1 MAEGFENIPN
11 DNSIQDN
18 DDYTNINQGENV
30 YTEINQ
36 EENVY
41 TEINQGEN
49 VYTEMNHEQNVENTR
64 FVMMD
69 VSPQMNQEDLRN
81 RQLVEK
87 EKIKFEKKRAKA
99 AAKMEKK
106 AAKKAGNP
114 HKKHGIVFKAVSLV
128 VSAAVF
134 GVVALGTMYVTGDAL
149 GLFKQESKTEV
160 VIPSTKVSVPTTEE
174 ATSLQVSNDS
184 KTKVMDVSDV
194 VENVM
199 PSIVA
204 ITSTQMVQSGYSDL
218 YRYFFGYGNDNDSY
232 RQQTGA
238 GSGII
243 IGQNDTELL
252 IVTNNHVVEGADS
265 LQIQFIDDESVEAV
279 IKGTD
284 AELDL
289 AVVAVKLSDI
299 KSSTL
304 SKIKAATL
312 GNSDELKVGEGTIA
326 IGNALGYGQSVTTG
340 VVSALNREVSYEN
353 SKMTLIQTD
362 AAINPG
368 NSGGALLNT
377 KGEVIG
383 INAAKYSSSS
393 VEGMG
398 FAIPVS
404 SVKDVIDELMNKET
418 LTKVD
423 ESERGYLN
431 IRGRDVTEELSQMYD
446 APTGVLVVE
455 VIEGGAA
462 DKAGIEKSDVITK
475 LNGERVSSMTEL
487 QSKLEY
493 YEKGKTVTLTIQYLK
508 DRSYVEK
515 DVEVTLGK
523 EME

>member
-1 MAEGFENIPN
+1 MSEEFEKTQN
-11 DNSIQDN
+11 DVETYNSEVQDSN
-18 DDYTNINQGENV
+18 DKTNEEVRVSTQQNDVIHDSVTYRDDINN
-30 YTEINQ
+30 
-36 EENVY
+36 
-41 TEINQGEN
+41 
-49 VYTEMNHEQNVENTR
+49 R
-64 FVMMD
+64 D
-69 VSPQMNQEDLRN
+69 NQEDLRT
-81 RQLVEK
+81 RQIVEK
-87 EKIKFEKKRAKA
+87 EKIKFDKKRAKEME
-99 AAKMEKK
+99 KMEKK
-106 AAKKAGNP
+106 AAKKANKSN
-114 HKKHGIVFKAVSLV
+114 KKHGIVFKGVTLV

-134 GVVALGTMYVTGDAL
+134 GVVALGTMYVTGDKL
-149 GLFKQESKTEV
+149 GLFKSDAKETVTIS
-160 VIPSTKVSVPTTEE
+160 STKLVNPIEE
-174 ATSLQVSNDS
+174 ATTLQTSSSSD
-184 KTKVMDVSDV
+184 TTVMDVSDV

-204 ITSTQMVQSGYSDL
+204 ITSTQIVQSGYNNDL
-218 YRYFFGYGNDNDSY
+218 YNYFFGYGSGNDNNSY
-232 RQQTGA
+232 EEQTGA

-284 AELDL
+284 SDLDL

-304 SKIKAATL
+304 SEIKTATL

-340 VVSALNREVSYEN
+340 VVSALNREVTYEN
-353 SKMTLIQTD
+353 NTMTLIQTD

-404 SVKDVIDELMNKET
+404 SVKDVINELMNKET

-423 ESERGYLN
+423 EDKKGYLN
-431 IRGRDVTEELSQMYD
+431 IYGRDVTDELSQMYG
-446 APTGVLVVE
+446 APTGVLVVD

-475 LNGERVSSMTEL
+475 INGEKISSMSDL
-487 QSKLEY
+487 QSKLDY

-508 DRSYVEK
+508 DKSYVEK
-515 DVEVTLGK
+515 EVEVTLG
-523 EME
+523 EEIE

>member
-1 MAEGFENIPN
+1 MEDTDMAEGFDNI
-11 DNSIQDN
+11 SN
-18 DDYTNINQGENV
+18 DDNIQNNGDYTDNKQGDAGCMEAD
-30 YTEINQ
+30 YTDAGQ
-36 EENVY
+36 
-41 TEINQGEN
+41 
-49 VYTEMNHEQNVENTR
+49 EQNVENTA
-64 FVMMD
+64 FVLMD
-69 VSPQMNQEDLRN
+69 TPPQMNQEDLRN

-99 AAKMEKK
+99 AAKMDKK
-106 AAKKAGNP
+106 AAKKNANYG
-114 HKKHGIVFKAVSLV
+114 KKHGIVFKAAALV

-149 GLFKQESKTEV
+149 GLFKEETKNEA
-160 VIPSTKVSVPTTEE
+160 VIPPTKVSIPTAAEN
-174 ATSLQVSNDS
+174 TSLNVNKNEKNSSD
-184 KTKVMDVSDV
+184 TTVMDVSDV

-204 ITSTQMVQSGYSDL
+204 ITSTQIVQSGYNDL

-232 RQQTGA
+232 REQTGA

-353 SKMTLIQTD
+353 STMTLIQTD

-404 SVKDVIDELMNKET
+404 AVKDVIAELMNKET

-423 ESERGYLN
+423 ESKRGYLN
-431 IRGRDVTEELSQMYD
+431 IRGRDVTDELSQMYN

-462 DKAGIEKSDVITK
+462 EQAGIEKSDVITK
-475 LNGERVSSMTEL
+475 LNGEKVSSMTEL
-487 QSKLEY
+487 QNKLGY
-493 YEKGKTVTLTIQYLK
+493 YESGKKVTLTIQYLK
-508 DRSYVEK
+508 DKSYVEK
-515 DVEVTLGK
+515 DVEVILGK